1 MIIEVA
7 KAMGLES
14 FVKGLENRAI
24 TTKNIRYAKNVW
36 KFVDIKRVNYLVDR
50 ILDCYGICGYR
61 RLDYSEFAE
70 NLRWLFRRSKFNE
83 WETIAKGRI
92 VYETTVNKID
102 INIARALAI
111 VMASIV
117 YYEKRKIKIK
127 NK

>member
-1 MIIEVA
+1 
-7 KAMGLES
+7 MGLES